1 MDAKEVNMNDVK
13 KTGEMDREKE
23 PQREKWSRKIDFLL
37 ACVGE
42 YLVGVVGC
50 ESGRGW
56 DVLLNVER
64 ERVLIFFYPFPFF
77 IRILFVITSSKS

>member
-1 MDAKEVNMNDVK
+1 MDVKEVNMNDVK

-42 YLVGVVGC
+42 YLVGIAGC
-50 ESGRGW
+50 ECQGVWKVGVGRWGEGRGG
-56 DVLLNVER
+56 VVYL
-64 ERVLIFFYPFPFF
+64 
-77 IRILFVITSSKS
+77 